1 MVAAAGAYLF
11 WEYNFLFFFCMGT
24 IFRHPLKS
32 KLKIIAN
39 AYVKC
44 WGGGTLPSNN
54 LSHDD
59 APSWSH
65 YIFKCITKDDFIIE
79 IQIYFLAQEQQEF
92 FNKLIWNFSR

>member
-1 MVAAAGAYLF
+1 MHMSSV
-11 WEYNFLFFFCMGT
+11 
-24 IFRHPLKS
+24 
-32 KLKIIAN
+32 
-39 AYVKC
+39 
-44 WGGGTLPSNN
+44 GGGTLPSNN

-92 FNKLIWNFSR
+92 FKKRIWNISR